1 MRVGL
6 SWDIKGD
13 ASPAE
18 AWHRVVGEVET
29 ADALGFDSAW
39 VAEGREGAA
48 ACTAPSVFLTYIARR
63 ARNIHLRALSRR
75 VDGEFPVRLA
85 EETTL
90 LDLFSRGRGGVA
102 YAAASAQG
110 MAPGAVHE
118 TIEFIRGAWAANEIR
133 YRGKHVR
140 FPSHTGDEAPLG
152 LSYPEWQGDYLP
164 QWEWGAAKSTADFL
178 ALTPKPLSPHV
189 PVYVAIDDDATL
201 EWAAHHGVSPF
212 VGVNLSTDE
221 AIARLAR
228 YRQIADQCGRRSFE
242 VDAVIERQVAIDGRT
257 DAHTFGGST
266 HAIVCAI
273 REAAAATRVGH
284 FVWRYQ
290 GGGKET
296 LARFANEVQTKLQ
309 A

>member
-13 ASPAE
+13 APPAE
-18 AWHRVVGEVET
+18 AWHRIVGEIEA

-48 ACTAPSVFLTYIARR
+48 ACTAPSVFLTYAARR
-63 ARNIHLRALSRR
+63 TRNIHLRALARR
-75 VDGEFPVRLA
+75 IDGEFPVRLA

-90 LDLFSRGRGGVA
+90 LDLFSRGRGGIA
-102 YAAASAQG
+102 YAAASAQKV
-110 MAPGAVHE
+110 APEAVHE
-118 TIEFIRGAWAANEIR
+118 TIEFIRGAWAANEVR
-133 YRGKHVR
+133 YRGRHVR
-140 FPSHTGDEAPLG
+140 FPTHTSDDAPPG
-152 LSYPEWQGDYLP
+152 LSYPEWTGEYQP

-178 ALTPKPLSPHV
+178 ALTPKPLTPHV

-201 EWAAHHGVSPF
+201 EWAARHGVSPF
-212 VGVNLSTDE
+212 AGVHLPTDE
-221 AIARLAR
+221 AVARLAR
-228 YRQIADQCGRRSFE
+228 YRQIADQCGRHSFE
-242 VDAVIERQVAIDGRT
+242 VDAVIERQVAIYGPS

-273 REAAAATRVGH
+273 REAAAATRAGH
-284 FVWRYQ
+284 FVWRYR
-290 GGGKET
+290 GAGEPA
-296 LARFANEVQTKLQ
+296 LACFANEVQTKLQ